1 MTLPRPWAYDT
12 AVDVLQARALRW
24 IAAGLGVFLACL
36 LAPPVPGLAAT
47 STFDVSDQAV
57 VRVFIRGKG
66 NAVEV
71 RVWDRPTV
79 QIETPDYNA
88 PLVERSVVTFGTLRN
103 PLSQQVPA
111 QLYTTHESN
120 GMTGIGQTLP
130 PEEFPYQGFRP
141 GLHDVVRVTGAPG
154 SRLIVTVP
162 ATTGVL
168 DLRVGGGQTT
178 IEGYRGA
185 NLYVLQGTG
194 RVQIEAATTTAFV
207 QLNYGFFYAVDGTF
221 DRIRVRGI
229 GAHDVF
235 ERCRTTQI
243 EASSIS
249 GTIAYDGGSFDP
261 GLARFESQSGDIALG
276 VTSSA
281 QLMGRSDTGHVYT
294 MFDQRGGAS
303 VDQHGDGDAT
313 ASVGTGGPLVNA
325 LSSHG
330 NVFLYDGTMA
340 SRRAVAPEWRPVHQL
355 FNARRRP
362 ASLPPPPRSRGL
374 R

>member
-1 MTLPRPWAYDT
+1 
-12 AVDVLQARALRW
+12 
-24 IAAGLGVFLACL
+24 
-36 LAPPVPGLAAT
+36 
-47 STFDVSDQAV
+47 
-57 VRVFIRGKG
+57 
-66 NAVEV
+66 
-71 RVWDRPTV
+71 VWDRQTV
-79 QIETPDYNA
+79 QIEWADYVTPVIDRA
-88 PLVERSVVTFGTLRN
+88 LVQFGTVRN
-103 PLSQQVPA
+103 PLSQQVPP
-111 QLYTTHESN
+111 QLYSARDNT
-120 GMTGIGQTLP
+120 GLAGIGQTLP

-141 GLHDVVRVTGAPG
+141 GVHDTIRVMAAQG

-162 ATTGVL
+162 ASTGLL
-168 DLRVGGGQTT
+168 DLRVGGGQTI

-194 RVQIEAATTTAFV
+194 RVQLDGATTTAFV
-207 QLNYGFFYAVDGTF
+207 QLNYGLFSAVDGSF

-235 ERCRTTQI
+235 EHCRTKQI

-261 GLARFESQSGDIALG
+261 GLARFESQTGNIALG
-276 VTSSA
+276 VTSPA

-294 MFDQRGGAS
+294 MFDQRGGAA

-325 LSSHG
+325 LSTHG

-340 SRRAVAPEWRPVHQL
+340 SRRTVAPEWRPVHQL
-355 FNARRRP
+355 FDGRRP
-362 ASLPPPPRSRGL
+362 LNVAPPPNRPRPPR
-374 R
+374 